1 MRVCAR
7 VLAAALMTG
16 AIAGAFALPS
26 LVGQGVEEPRALP
39 APPSV
44 KQRTLHLP
52 APKAPAESTIAGRR
66 HVAHHAARP
75 ALIGVRIAPV
85 KVHRTIFHPAASA
98 GRSGLPSRSPA
109 PSPRPAPKPRPGP
122 APAPAPSPAPSA
134 PPERALAATSQ
145 PPVAPAPPV
154 VAPATPPAASDEDNG
169 HGNGHAYGHYK
180 QADDGGQANANN
192 GNNGNNGKGNG
203 HNK

>member
-26 LVGQGVEEPRALP
+26 LVGQGVEEPRARP

-52 APKAPAESTIAGRR
+52 VLKAPVEHTIAVRR
-66 HVAHHAARP
+66 HVAHLAARP
-75 ALIGVRIAPV
+75 ALIAVRIAPAKNV
-85 KVHRTIFHPAASA
+85 HHRTVFHAAASA

-109 PSPRPAPKPRPGP
+109 PNPPAPKPTPA
-122 APAPAPSPAPSA
+122 APAATPGSAAPST
-134 PPERALAATSQ
+134 PPERALASTAQPATPV
-145 PPVAPAPPV
+145 PPVAP
-154 VAPATPPAASDEDNG
+154 PAKSGDDD
-169 HGNGHAYGHYK
+169 HGNGHAYG
-180 QADDGGQANANN
+180 QGQDN
-192 GNNGNNGKGNG
+192 GNAQGNGNGQGNGNNGKGNG
-203 HNK
+203 HKK